1 MYAYNTETKANY
13 AEKVIKTI
21 KYNIFRYLLKNRTRR
36 YIDILQDVVCSYNHT
51 SQRSLGEN
59 PAAISSENEG
69 ESRLQQ
75 YLIRTKGSKREKP
88 AIKKFK
94 YKIGQ
99 TVRLLPHQVRI

>member
-88 AIKKFK
+88 AIKK
-94 YKIGQ
+94 IQ
-99 TVRLLPHQVRI
+99 I